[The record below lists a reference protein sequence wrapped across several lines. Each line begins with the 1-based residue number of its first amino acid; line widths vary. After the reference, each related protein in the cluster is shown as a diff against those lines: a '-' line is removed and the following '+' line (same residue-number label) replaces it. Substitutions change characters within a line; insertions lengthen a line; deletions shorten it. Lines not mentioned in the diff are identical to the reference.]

1 MPVAPM
7 GFYLQRFPLCGSER
21 RLPATLF
28 LRVVHDPSHP
38 ANRTRGSR
46 DFEDL
51 RIRGVRCTAPVLPG
65 GQRPIR
71 SWLSPLRGLH
81 LVGLGRGS
89 DPTTSSLGLRH
100 DARWPKP
107 PIAMPA
113 LQSFREPAR
122 QVSLFREVPSLHGVF
137 GPCLL
142 HRKRAAGLGPRPAT
156 LSSANRRTHTA
167 RGWSSLQHENP
178 MWKTSFL

>member
-1 MPVAPM
+1 M
-7 GFYLQRFPLCGSER
+7 GFDLQRFPLCGSER
-21 RLPATLF
+21 RLPATLVP
-28 LRVVHDPSHP
+28 RVVHFPWYP

-65 GQRPIR
+65 EQRPIR

-81 LVGLGRGS
+81 LVGLGCGGK
-89 DPTTSSLGLRH
+89 PTTSFLGLRH
-100 DARWPKP
+100 DARWPRP
-107 PIAMPA
+107 PIVMPA

-122 QVSLFREVPSLHGVF
+122 QVSLFRERPSLHGVF
-137 GPCLL
+137 DPCLL

-156 LSSANRRTHTA
+156 LRSANRRTDIA
-167 RGWSSLQHENP
+167 LGGPSPQHKKQL
-178 MWKTSFL
+178 WKTHLL

>member
-21 RLPATLF
+21 RLPATLV
-28 LRVVHDPSHP
+28 LHVVHDPSHP

-65 GQRPIR
+65 EQCPIR
-71 SWLSPLRGLH
+71 SWLSPLRGFH
-81 LVGLGRGS
+81 LVGLGCGS

-107 PIAMPA
+107 PIVMPA

-122 QVSLFREVPSLHGVF
+122 
-137 GPCLL
+137 
-142 HRKRAAGLGPRPAT
+142 
-156 LSSANRRTHTA
+156 
-167 RGWSSLQHENP
+167 
-178 MWKTSFL
+178 